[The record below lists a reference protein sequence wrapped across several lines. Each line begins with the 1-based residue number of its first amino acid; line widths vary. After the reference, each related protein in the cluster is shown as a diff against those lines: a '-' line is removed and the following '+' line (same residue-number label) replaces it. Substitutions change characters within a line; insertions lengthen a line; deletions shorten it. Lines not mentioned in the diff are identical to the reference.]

1 MKLIG
6 EKTST
11 QPGEFK
17 TITIRWPADTEV
29 PTVHG
34 KWQRLANGR
43 IQAVYAP
50 DELAICLKIAEIILE
65 QEPVE

>member
-6 EKTST
+6 EKTPT

-17 TITIRWPADTEV
+17 TITICWPADTEV

-34 KWQRLANGR
+34 KWQRLPDGR
-43 IQAVYAP
+43 IQAVYDA
-50 DELAICLKIAEIILE
+50 DELAVCLSI
-65 QEPVE
+65 VELVRDLRKSV